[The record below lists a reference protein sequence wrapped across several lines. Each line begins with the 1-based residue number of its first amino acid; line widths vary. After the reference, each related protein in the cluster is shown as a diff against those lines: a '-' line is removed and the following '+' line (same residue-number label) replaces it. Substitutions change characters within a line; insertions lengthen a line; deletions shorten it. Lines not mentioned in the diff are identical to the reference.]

1 MDGLGK
7 EHDQSKGGMCC
18 RRCMRKGSDNRSGA
32 KLKHIDIKFD
42 QTHRPTQELDEM
54 PIQKSGY
61 RILT

>member
-7 EHDQSKGGMCC
+7 EHDQSKCGMCC
-18 RRCMRKGSDNRSGA
+18 RQFMRKGA
-32 KLKHIDIKFD
+32 KLKHIDIKCD

-54 PIQKSGY
+54 LIQKSGY